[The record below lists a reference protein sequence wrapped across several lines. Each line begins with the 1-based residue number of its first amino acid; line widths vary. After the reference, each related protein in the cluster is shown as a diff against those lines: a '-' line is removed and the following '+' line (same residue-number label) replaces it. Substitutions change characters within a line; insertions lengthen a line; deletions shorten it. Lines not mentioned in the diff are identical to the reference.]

1 MNARASVTHDDS
13 VEIKVL
19 IDQVKSLEASLVG
32 SRIGSTF
39 IVLLAVW
46 VFHDHVS
53 ETLLLTWLVAQ
64 IIFNGGHLW
73 FGLRSRRVPT
83 SAQNAG
89 QRLRNS
95 VMFSLISGLL
105 WGGGVLMLWMPGNFE
120 KQLIVIFFIV
130 GMASGSMHALNAY
143 LPSFFSFLVPCVGSV
158 IVASLF
164 AADQYS
170 VVVSLATASHLVTSI
185 QYVRGIHRTLIN
197 SIRKHHEADGLA
209 LKLQIQKDIAESA
222 TLAKSRFLAAASH
235 DLRQP
240 MHALNLYLGALAHFD
255 LPLAARPVLAS
266 VRECA
271 GTMDEMFRAMLDISR
286 LDASV
291 LIAKDNVFP
300 IALVLDKIHTEFIQQ
315 AQEKGVLLRVARCS
329 ANVSGDQELIA
340 NILRNLVSNAL
351 RYTRQ
356 GKILLGCRRIAGGL
370 RIAVYDTGIGIAP
383 DQKSLVFEE
392 FYQVGNR
399 ERDRS
404 KGLGLGL
411 AIVQRQAQLMNVP
424 LTLSSQLGCGS
435 VFTIEV
441 PRVTIHSATI
451 ASRHAM
457 SPSSKN
463 ILSGKLIAIVDDEA
477 QILHATRLLLTQWGC
492 IVIAAT
498 SGPEI
503 LMLCTASL
511 RMPDAIICDHRLRE
525 HETGIDVIKALR
537 RKFNHDIPALLITG
551 DTSPEQIKTILAAGL
566 PVLHK
571 PLQAQVLQETLLRLI
586 EENEMHLQTLNHDQI
601 CAN

>member
-1 MNARASVTHDDS
+1 MGASATQDDS

-19 IDQVKSLEASLVG
+19 IDQVKSLDASLIG
-32 SRIGSTF
+32 SRIGSPF

-46 VFHDHVS
+46 VFRNHVS
-53 ETLLLTWLVAQ
+53 QSLLLTWLAAQ
-64 IIFNGGHLW
+64 LIFNAGHLW

-83 SAQNAG
+83 NAQNAG
-89 QRLRNS
+89 QRLRHS
-95 VMFSLISGLL
+95 VIFSLISGLL
-105 WGGGVLMLWMPGNFE
+105 WGGGVFIMWMPDNFE
-120 KQLIVIFFIV
+120 RQLIVIFFIV
-130 GMASGSMHALNAY
+130 GMASCSMHALNAY
-143 LPSFFSFLVPCVGSV
+143 LASFFSFLVPCVGSV
-158 IVASLF
+158 IVASLWSI
-164 AADQYS
+164 DQYS
-170 VVVSLATASHLVTSI
+170 IVISLATASHLLITMQYARSI
-185 QYVRGIHRTLIN
+185 HSTLIN

-240 MHALNLYLGALAHFD
+240 MHALNLYLGALAHFE

-291 LIAKDNVFP
+291 LIAKDDVFP
-300 IALVLDKIHTEFIQQ
+300 IALVLEKIHTEFIQQ
-315 AQEKGVLLRVARCS
+315 AQAKDLLLHVARCS
-329 ANVSGDQELIA
+329 ATVSGDQELIA
-340 NILRNLVSNAL
+340 NVLRNLVSNAL
-351 RYTRQ
+351 RYTKH

-383 DQKSLVFEE
+383 DQQSLVFEE

-404 KGLGLGL
+404 QGLGLGL
-411 AIVQRQAQLMNVP
+411 AIVQRQAQLMNAP
-424 LTLSSQLGCGS
+424 LSLRSQLGRGS

-441 PRVTIHSATI
+441 PRVALHSTKL
-451 ASRHAM
+451 ASIKAAAPIRE
-457 SPSSKN
+457 N

-477 QILHATRLLLTQWGC
+477 QILSAASLLITQWGC
-492 IVIAAT
+492 TVIAAA
-498 SGPEI
+498 SDVEI
-503 LMLCTASL
+503 LELIAASA
-511 RMPDAIICDHRLRE
+511 RAPDAIICDHRLRDK
-525 HETGIDVIKALR
+525 ETGIDVIKVLHQ
-537 RKFNHDIPALLITG
+537 KFNRDIPALLITG
-551 DTSPEQIKTILAAGL
+551 DTSPEQIKAILTAGL

-571 PLQAQVLQETLLRLI
+571 PLQSQTLQEALLRLI
-586 EENEMHLQTLNHDQI
+586 EESDLQCSGNI
-601 CAN
+601 